1 MSSKRAPSAPPHI
14 DGYDFMRVIG
24 SGGFAD
30 VFLYEQ
36 RRPRRQVAIKVL
48 LKEWSSATQRETF
61 DSEADLMATLGN
73 HPSIVT
79 MYEASAAGDGRPY
92 LAMEYCSRPN
102 LGARYRSERF
112 SVAEAMRTTI
122 QIAGAV
128 ETAHRLGILHRDIKP
143 ANILVTQFGHPV
155 LTDFGIASTVDQAA
169 AAEGMSIPWSPPES
183 FQDPPVSGIA
193 TDVWGLAATC
203 YTLLA
208 GRTPFEVPGGS
219 NRSADLMARIETAP
233 LPPLGRTDV
242 PPSLERVL
250 ATAMSKRATSRYPT
264 ALAFARALQQ
274 VQVEMSRDMTPIDI
288 LDESGH
294 MHQEEEDEQD
304 GTRFRNV
311 VSIDPGQQP
320 RGSSPAP
327 GPAHGSFALQ
337 SPTVPEARPGYQP
350 AAQPSPGFVPAAAQ
364 PSPGFVPAAG
374 APSSFD
380 RPVATDLPYA
390 TDTVSAGAGIEETV
404 ARTSLPESQRGA
416 QEYLAPGQAEHE
428 EKPSPWR
435 LVAPIAGAVALVAV
449 IITVVVL
456 QPWKGDEPADDPT
469 AAISAPGVD
478 QDVVTGYVPPPQ
490 QVKAAKQ
497 GEQVVVTWKKPEGF
511 GKDDKFGYRVV
522 SLEEAAVIY
531 QPVDQKTTATVPAM
545 PGQTCIDVVT
555 QRGSNQSEPVR
566 ACHPAQGAGG

>member
-1 MSSKRAPSAPPHI
+1 MSSKRAPSAPPQI
-14 DGYDFMRVIG
+14 DGYDFKRVIG

-61 DSEADLMATLGN
+61 DVEADLMATLGN

-79 MYEASAAGDGRPY
+79 MYEAAVAGDGRPY
-92 LAMEYCSRPN
+92 LAMEFCSRPN

-155 LTDFGIASTVDQAA
+155 LTDFGIASTVDEAS

-219 NRSADLMARIETAP
+219 NRSADLIARIETGA
-233 LPPLGRTDV
+233 LPPIGRTDV

-250 ATAMSKRATSRYPT
+250 ATAMSKRPASRYPT

-274 VQVEMSRDMTPIDI
+274 VQVEMSRDMTTIDI
-288 LDESGH
+288 LDESGQ
-294 MHQEEEDEQD
+294 MHQEEDDAEED
-304 GTRFRNV
+304 GTRFRSV
-311 VSIDPGQQP
+311 VSIDPGQQAP
-320 RGSSPAP
+320 SAQVPAQPPMAGPGSVP
-327 GPAHGSFALQ
+327 GFA
-337 SPTVPEARPGYQP
+337 P
-350 AAQPSPGFVPAAAQ
+350 AAPTAGGFGPPASGTGMPAQ
-364 PSPGFVPAAG
+364 TG
-374 APSSFD
+374 APSSSMS
-380 RPVATDLPYA
+380 RASAPDLPFVA
-390 TDTVSAGAGIEETV
+390 GDRSGVGTVEETV
-404 ARTSLPESQRGA
+404 ARTSLPAGQQGA
-416 QEYLAPGQAEHE
+416 QEYVAPAPKE
-428 EKPSPWR
+428 EEPKPSPWR
-435 LVAPIAGAVALVAV
+435 LVAPILGVVALVAV
-449 IITVVVL
+449 AVL
-456 QPWKGDEPADDPT
+456 VFNLKPWEGRDDDGDPT
-469 AAISAPGVD
+469 VAESNAGPIDIASNHVAPPL
-478 QDVVTGYVPPPQ
+478 QVTAEADGD
-490 QVKAAKQ
+490 
-497 GEQVVVTWKKPEGF
+497 QVVVTWEPPESFEEGD
-511 GKDDKFGYRVV
+511 GFGYRVD
-522 SLEEAAVIY
+522 SLTEEIVLFESLGNE
-531 QPVDQKTTATVPAM
+531 TTVTVPREA
-545 PGQTCIDVVT
+545 GATCVEVVT
-555 QRGSNQSEPVR
+555 QRDNNQSNPER
-566 ACHPAQGAGG
+566 ACVAAEGADG

>member
-1 MSSKRAPSAPPHI
+1 MSSKRAPSAPPQI
-14 DGYDFMRVIG
+14 DGYEFKRVIG

-61 DSEADLMATLGN
+61 DAEADLMATLGN

-79 MYEASAAGDGRPY
+79 MYEAATAGDGRPY
-92 LAMEYCSRPN
+92 LAMEFCSRPN

-112 SVAEAMRTTI
+112 SVAEALRTTI

-155 LTDFGIASTVDQAA
+155 LTDFGIASTVDEAS

-219 NRSADLMARIETAP
+219 NRSADLIARIETGS
-233 LPPLGRTDV
+233 LPALGRSDV

-250 ATAMSKRATSRYPT
+250 ATAMSKRPASRYPT

-274 VQVEMSRDMTPIDI
+274 VQVEMSRDMTTIDI
-288 LDESGH
+288 LDESGQ
-294 MHQEEEDEQD
+294 MHQEEDDEQD

-311 VSIDPGQQP
+311 VSIDPGQQAP
-320 RGSSPAP
+320 P
-327 GPAHGSFALQ
+327 GP
-337 SPTVPEARPGYQP
+337 RPAQAPP
-350 AAQPSPGFVPAAAQ
+350 AGPGASPGFVPSAPPAGGFGPPAATGAGA
-364 PSPGFVPAAG
+364 PPYAG
-374 APSSFD
+374 APSSSMG
-380 RPVATDLPYA
+380 RPSAPDLPFVA
-390 TDTVSAGAGIEETV
+390 GDRSGVGTVEETV
-404 ARTSLPESQRGA
+404 ARTSLPAGQQGA
-416 QEYLAPGQAEHE
+416 QEYVAPAPQE
-428 EKPSPWR
+428 EEPKPSPWR
-435 LVAPIAGAVALVAV
+435 LVAPILGAVALVGIGILVFLLRPWEGQDDDGGPAV
-449 IITVVVL
+449 AETGVGEFGEDIVPNYLAPPLRVTAE
-456 QPWKGDEPADDPT
+456 PDGD
-469 AAISAPGVD
+469 
-478 QDVVTGYVPPPQ
+478 
-490 QVKAAKQ
+490 
-497 GEQVVVTWKKPEGF
+497 QVVVTWERPEAFEEG
-511 GKDDKFGYRVV
+511 DEFGYLVR
-522 SLEEAAVIY
+522 SLSEETPIY
-531 QPVDQKTTATVPAM
+531 ESVGNKTTVTVPRE
-545 PGQTCIDVVT
+545 PGDTCVHVVMM
-555 QRGSNQSEPVR
+555 RDNQVSD
-566 ACHPAQGAGG
+566 PAEDCVAPAGADG